1 MKGSFSILFMLPPG
15 GEAGRR
21 MSNDDVEGEEA
32 PPASSLPDIIIGLP
46 APLCRG
52 DDDIKNY

>member
-1 MKGSFSILFMLPPG
+1 MLPPD

-21 MSNDDVEGEEA
+21 RSNDDVEGEEA
-32 PPASSLPDIIIGLP
+32 PPASSLPDIIIIGLP